1 VCGFYSA
8 YGLFKASE
16 TRKLSGFA
24 NFLCGNLVRGIGMAL
39 ICASFGISWLRHN
52 SWSQTYVGLRKL
64 VNEVLPNGTS
74 KIEAEDAALCQ
85 LAVISANQL
94 MEIALFDLLKR
105 YIKAPQGFNL
115 SEKLYE
121 NSGYYFAITELSEK
135 AVGKMIDLSKE
146 PFISTERLRK
156 RRNATVHKSS
166 ALADIAMAQSALYT
180 AVQGVKALCVHFNE
194 PKKYDVFLK
203 AYPLENGCYFSQ
215 IVFPEDRLLVKK

>member
-1 VCGFYSA
+1 
-8 YGLFKASE
+8 
-16 TRKLSGFA
+16 
-24 NFLCGNLVRGIGMAL
+24 MPL
-39 ICASFGISWLRHN
+39 ICASFRASWLRHN
-52 SWSQTYVGLRKL
+52 SWSQTYVGLRRL
-64 VNEVLPNGTS
+64 INDVLPTGTS

-85 LAVISANQL
+85 LAVISAHQL
-94 MEIALFDLLKR
+94 MEIALFDLLKK
-105 YIKAPQGFNL
+105 YVSSTSGFNL
-115 SEKLYE
+115 SEKQYE
-121 NSGYYFAITELSEK
+121 SSSYYFAITELLEK
-135 AVGKMIDLSKE
+135 AVGAAIDLSVE